1 MLLLKLAAAVFLV
14 QPQLLLAVDDGF
26 DTVRTA
32 LRADID
38 RRVFPGCSALVG
50 LRNGSLLFQ
59 QAFGNSVY
67 MGDPDP
73 PAGPNEP
80 VSEDARFDLAS
91 LTKVIATTTAVM
103 QLYQR
108 GLLGLHEPIWTI
120 LGAGYAAH
128 GKDAITVRN
137 LLLHDA
143 GLPPDPSPNYWDP
156 QFGCPQTVNP
166 SGPLEDFSCQQRI
179 YDSVL
184 QQTLINP
191 VGTKFVY
198 SDLSMITMMFVVGAK
213 AKEHGLVDVHDL
225 LPSCAAGHSGG
236 GVLQCWYEAFV
247 RAAVT
252 QPYKMTSS
260 GFLPPAPEWPSIP
273 PTWNDTS
280 GYAPPGG
287 PPYRRRV
294 LQGQVSDGN
303 AYALGGIAGHA
314 GFFADAS
321 DLFLLLSALMKAR
334 AEQGPPVSSVAAAAA
349 LGIDASLRPNSWL
362 VNGTTVR
369 KFTTIVNQTQSSRAL
384 GWDTN
389 DHVANSYRGCGNL
402 SALTFTHTG
411 YTGTQVCNDVERG
424 LITILLTNRVY
435 PRANEESLHTI
446 HVARQE
452 FNNLVKGIFDKSSD

>member
-1 MLLLKLAAAVFLV
+1 MSPLRLAAAALLQSQVLLV
-14 QPQLLLAVDDGF
+14 GARDDDGF
-26 DTVRTA
+26 DVVRTA

-38 RRVFPGCSALVG
+38 RHVFPGCSALVG
-50 LRNGSLLFQ
+50 LRNGSVLFHE
-59 QAFGNSVY
+59 AFGNSVY
-67 MGDPDP
+67 MSDPDP

-80 VSEDARFDLAS
+80 VSEATRFDLAS

-108 GLLGLHEPIWTI
+108 GLLGLDEPIWRI
-120 LGAGYAAH
+120 LGTGYATH
-128 GKDAITVRN
+128 GKEAITVRD
-137 LLLHDA
+137 LLLHNA

-156 QFGCPQTVNP
+156 AFGCPQTLNP
-166 SGPLEDFSCQQRI
+166 RGPLEDFSCQQRI
-179 YDSVL
+179 YESVL
-184 QQTLINP
+184 EQTLINP
-191 VGTKFVY
+191 VGAMFVY

-213 AKEHGLVDVHDL
+213 VREHRLVELHDL
-225 LPSCAAGHSGG
+225 LPSCAAGNSGG
-236 GVLQCWYEAFV
+236 GALQCWYEAFV
-247 RAAVT
+247 RAAVV

-273 PTWNDTS
+273 PTWNDTL

-314 GFFADAS
+314 GFFSDAS
-321 DLFLLLSALMKAR
+321 DLFLLLSALMQAR
-334 AEQGPPVSSVAAAAA
+334 VEPGPPAAAAA
-349 LGIDASLRPNSWL
+349 AAFDVDTAPPNTWL

-369 KFTTIVNQTQSSRAL
+369 KFTTVINQTQSSRAL

-389 DHVANSYRGCGNL
+389 DYMANDYRGCGNL

-424 LITILLTNRVY
+424 LTTILLTNRVY

-446 HVARQE
+446 HSARQE
-452 FNNLVKGIFDKSSD
+452 FNNLVKEIFDKRFG